1 MFWRSSQDYVADKSP
16 FDSAGGVFVW
26 DASVGEGDSLAGND
40 RKIGWAGAD
49 SLAGNNGKKG
59 KSKSSRFFG
68 LPNEESLLGVS
79 AIVERME
86 QLCRLWRQPSTVL

>member
-26 DASVGEGDSLAGND
+26 DASVGEADSLAGND
-40 RKIGWAGAD
+40 RKAGAD

>member
-1 MFWRSSQDYVADKSP
+1 MLLISHRLTPQ
-16 FDSAGGVFVW
+16 
-26 DASVGEGDSLAGND
+26 VGCLSGTRQSEKQIPLREMTERQA
-40 RKIGWAGAD
+40 RAGAD

-68 LPNEESLLGVS
+68 LPNEERLLGVS

>member
-16 FDSAGGVFVW
+16 FDSTGGVLVW
-26 DASVGEGDSLAGND
+26 DASVGE
-40 RKIGWAGAD
+40 AD

-59 KSKSSRFFG
+59 KSKSSRFVG

-79 AIVERME
+79 AIMERME